1 MPGDDDLAKVMLA
14 HLRDPG
20 AICAR
25 RLAREHADGRGHAS
39 GTLRFAVSGRLEQ
52 CATLA
57 QATMERP
64 RAVHFPEPT
73 ELPPESRRMFATATR
88 WYLAIF
94 GDTVARCEDAGGFVT
109 PRPDLGIR
117 LVGPPG
123 LRLVDEHGDPEMRL
137 LRYGARDG
145 VPTALLDDAGVRF
158 ALLRHA
164 DWARTFGR
172 PVRVTVADL
181 ILGDARTESIDPTSA
196 LPACETWLVE
206 QVAAIRD
213 RVADPVPT
221 IGTHC
226 AWCGFIGS
234 CEAMRP

>member
-1 MPGDDDLAKVMLA
+1 VPGDDELAKVTLA
-14 HLRDPG
+14 HLRDP
-20 AICAR
+20 ASICAR
-25 RLAREHADGRGHAS
+25 RLAREHDDGRGHAG

-57 QATMERP
+57 QATMEPP
-64 RAVHFPEPT
+64 RAVHFPTPID
-73 ELPPESRRMFATATR
+73 LPPESQRVFATAAR

-94 GDTVARCEDAGGFVT
+94 GDTVARCEDSGGFVT

-117 LVGPPG
+117 LVGPAG
-123 LRLVDEHGDPEMRL
+123 LRLVDEHGDPEVRL
-137 LRYGARDG
+137 LRYGARHG
-145 VPTALLDDAGVRF
+145 VPNALLEDAGVRF

-164 DWARTFGR
+164 EWMHSSGR

-196 LPACETWLVE
+196 VAECEAWLAE
-206 QVAAIRD
+206 QVAAIRE

-234 CEAMRP
+234 CEALRP